1 MSSPREQYDDEEIR
15 CLQLGGPVTFN
26 YCRRVNGGL
35 PCKLLIGCWH
45 GRLDV
50 IGFLS
55 ANFTADEVERAFE
68 PSPNSKL
75 ERLVGLIERA
85 KAALNQRDG
94 DQE

>member
-1 MSSPREQYDDEEIR
+1 MPSSREQYDDQEIR

-26 YCRRVNGGL
+26 YCRRVNHGL
-35 PCKLLIGCWH
+35 PCKLLIGCWQ

-55 ANFTADEVERAFE
+55 TNFAPEELRQAFA
-68 PSPNSKL
+68 PPPGSKL

-85 KAALNQRDG
+85 KAARKEPDG
-94 DQE
+94 Q